1 MNGQLEQWENRLR
14 DTAQGL
20 PYPPTPDIARRVR
33 QKIAGP
39 QAAPARR
46 RMALA
51 TATFVLLLLAGLLS
65 VPSVR
70 AAVIEFIQIGVIRIF
85 VPEPTQT
92 PTPTLSI
99 TSTPELTPIPTRTL
113 QPSPTPRDLI
123 AMEDLQGE
131 TTLEEAIQKASF
143 TLELPTQPPDLGEPD
158 RVFVQDM
165 RGAMVILVWTAE
177 QDPEKAELVLFEI
190 APGSFA
196 GEKGMPFSVERTQV
210 NGREAVWAQGPY
222 VLNLRDGN
230 MDMRRLIG
238 GHVLIWDKN
247 NGVTY
252 RLESNLDL
260 SQAIEIAE
268 SLELIP

>member
-1 MNGQLEQWENRLR
+1 MNGQMELWENRLR
-14 DTAQGL
+14 DTAQDL

-33 QKIAGP
+33 QMIAGH

-51 TATFVLLLLAGLLS
+51 TATFILLFLAGLLS

-85 VPEPTQT
+85 VPESTQT
-92 PTPTLSI
+92 PIPTLSI
-99 TSTPELTPIPTRTL
+99 TTTPELTPIPNRTL
-113 QPSPTPRDLI
+113 PPSPTPRDLI
-123 AMEDLQGE
+123 ALEDLQGE

-165 RGAMVILVWTAE
+165 RGAMVILVWTE
-177 QDPEKAELVLFEI
+177 TGNPDKAELVLYEI

-196 GEKGMPFSVERTQV
+196 GEKGMPYSIERAQV

-222 VLNLRDGN
+222 VLYLSNGD
-230 MDMRRLIG
+230 MDLRRLIA
-238 GHVLIWDKN
+238 GHVLIWDE

-268 SLELIP
+268 SLEPIP